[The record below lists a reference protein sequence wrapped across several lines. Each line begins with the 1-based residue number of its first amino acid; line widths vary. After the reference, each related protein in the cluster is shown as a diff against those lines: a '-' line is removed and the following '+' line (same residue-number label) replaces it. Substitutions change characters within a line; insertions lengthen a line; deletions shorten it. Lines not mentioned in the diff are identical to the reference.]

1 MRDLKF
7 LARMVF
13 AFAAIV
19 LILGVTHHWD
29 EAETRAVR
37 AAYSRST

>member
-19 LILGVTHHWD
+19 LVLGIAQKWD
-29 EAETRAVR
+29 DTESMQVR
-37 AAYSRST
+37 VSMRNV